1 MTMASSSF
9 VYVTYIRATAEKVF
23 DALTQPEFTRR
34 YWAGTTHN
42 RTGRKV
48 RRWASIPPDG
58 RLWDSGEVLEADR
71 PRKLSMRW
79 LNEGFPE
86 MKAEGPT
93 FITYELEQQGSVV
106 KLTLTQTSP
115 LDDCKVIGAM
125 SEGWPAVLAA
135 LKTLLETGDPIAEF
149 AKWPEGI

>member
-1 MTMASSSF
+1 MSGAKF

-23 DALTQPEFTRR
+23 DALTQPEFTKR
-34 YWAGTTHN
+34 YWAGTTH
-42 RTGRKV
+42 RSDWKKGSALGVYT
-48 RRWASIPPDG
+48 PDG
-58 RLWDSGEVLEADR
+58 RLWDSGEVLEIDR

-93 FITYELEQQGSVV
+93 FITYELEQQGGVT
-106 KLTLTQTSP
+106 KLTLKQTSP
-115 LDDCKVIGAM
+115 LTDCKVIGAM
-125 SEGWPAVLAA
+125 SQGWPAVFAG
-135 LKTLLETGDPIAEF
+135 LKTLLETGEPIAEF

>member
-1 MTMASSSF
+1 MGGTKF
-9 VYVTYIRATAEKVF
+9 VYVTYIRASPEKVF
-23 DALTQPEFTRR
+23 NALIQPEFTKR
-34 YWAGTTHN
+34 YWAGTTQKSDW
-42 RTGRKV
+42 TKGSTLGV
-48 RRWASIPPDG
+48 YTPDG
-58 RLWDSGEVLEADR
+58 RLWDSGEVLEIDR

-86 MKAEGPT
+86 MKKEGPT
-93 FITYELEQQGSVV
+93 FITYELEQQGSVT

-125 SEGWPAVLAA
+125 SQGWPAVLAA
-135 LKTLLETGDPIAEF
+135 LKTLLETGEPIPEF

>member
-1 MTMASSSF
+1 MSGTTF

-23 DALTQPEFTRR
+23 EALTQPEFTKR
-34 YWAGTTHN
+34 YWAGTTH
-42 RTGRKV
+42 RSDWKKGSSLGVYT
-48 RRWASIPPDG
+48 PDG
-58 RLWDSGEVLEADR
+58 RLWDSGEVLEIDR

-86 MKAEGPT
+86 MKAEGST

-115 LDDCKVIGAM
+115 LNDCKVIGAM